1 MAMRPPRLFGVL
13 LMCAAL
19 LGLSGGSLGEP
30 DAVGGRQS
38 QGDPAAQRESLTVR
52 PTEGGHHAYL
62 VLRTL
67 DGTAL
72 ADGDLIQKLRGDRVH
87 SRLVFHFKDGSIR
100 DETAFVSVH
109 GGMRLLSARLVQK
122 GPMFQ
127 PPLDM
132 TIDGAS
138 GLVTVRYMDQGGD
151 QKVFTERLDLPADLA
166 NGLMLP
172 LLENARSDVP
182 PPSLSM
188 VVPTPRPR
196 LVKLVISVAGDETIA
211 TGERPTTRQATHY
224 VVKVDMGGVTGLLAP
239 LLGKQ
244 PADSH
249 VWVADG
255 EDGEDM
261 TFVKSEGPMF
271 FGGPSWRV
279 ELAGPTG
286 ARPQTIAN

>member
-1 MAMRPPRLFGVL
+1 
-13 LMCAAL
+13 MCAAL

-30 DAVGGRQS
+30 ESVGGRQS
-38 QGDPAAQRESLTVR
+38 QREPAPQAESLMVR
-52 PTEGGHHAYL
+52 PSENGHHAYL

-67 DGTAL
+67 DGTPL
-72 ADGDLIQKLRGDRVH
+72 ADGDLIQKIRGDRVH

-127 PPLDM
+127 TPLDM

-151 QKVFTERLDLPADLA
+151 QKVFTERLELPADLA

-172 LLENARSDVP
+172 LLENARPNVP

-211 TGERPTTRQATHY
+211 TGERPTTHQATHY

-244 PADSH
+244 PRDSH

-255 EDGEDM
+255 EDGEDP

-279 ELAGPTG
+279 ELVGPTG
-286 ARPQTIAN
+286 PQSQAVAN